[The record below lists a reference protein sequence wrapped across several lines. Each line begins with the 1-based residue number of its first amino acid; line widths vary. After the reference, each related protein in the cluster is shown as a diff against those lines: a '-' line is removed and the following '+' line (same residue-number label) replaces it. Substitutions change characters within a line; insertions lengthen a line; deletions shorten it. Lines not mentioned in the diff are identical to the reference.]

1 MPQRVGES
9 LWPGLSASTVMLAAA
24 HAERGM
30 AAQAAQVIESPRFL
44 AHCEY
49 LIVWRFPEYCEKLPP
64 QQHLMPFR
72 GVPRQRPPQWQ
83 SRALP
88 PPRPG
93 GYTRTAAGSE
103 FATECPRTAARTAD
117 IRGGRRHAEARSW
130 PWYGFGVAWRW
141 LGGVFGVA
149 LVWPWGGFVLRSLC
163 LVYAYNMALGWL
175 WVALRGPISAFYFL
189 LSAFARTWLCGGF
202 GWLCPAFCSGAPLR
216 LADGVLNRKLGHSW
230 PDSLCVRNNLPRGN
244 SCHPQSSIRYPLW
257 LPGRYSSPGRR
268 TTDR

>member
-1 MPQRVGES
+1 MPPSVEWLISSKKMPQRVGES

-24 HAERGM
+24 PAERGM
-30 AAQAAQVIESPRFL
+30 AAQVAQIIESPRFL

-130 PWYGFGVAWRW
+130 PWCS
-141 LGGVFGVA
+141 LGVA
-149 LVWPWGGFVLRSLC
+149 LVWLWCGFGV
-163 LVYAYNMALGWL
+163 ALGWL
-175 WVALRGPISAFYFL
+175 CTPEYMPSICLLYGFAVALGG
-189 LSAFARTWLCGGF
+189 LSVQG
-202 GWLCPAFCSGAPLR
+202 
-216 LADGVLNRKLGHSW
+216 LGSF
-230 PDSLCVRNNLPRGN
+230 P
-244 SCHPQSSIRYPLW
+244 
-257 LPGRYSSPGRR
+257 
-268 TTDR
+268 